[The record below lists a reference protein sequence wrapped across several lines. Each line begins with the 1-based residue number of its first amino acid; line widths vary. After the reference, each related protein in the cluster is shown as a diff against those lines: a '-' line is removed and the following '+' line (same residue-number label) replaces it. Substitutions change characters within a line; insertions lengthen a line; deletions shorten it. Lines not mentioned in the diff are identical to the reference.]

1 MQSKNNVVRFAKN
14 EGAKLLGNVKN
25 MSTVMDNPAVKA
37 AMFVGA
43 PEIAGPA
50 YLAQESIKHA
60 IQSYGKL
67 EKRKR

>member
-1 MQSKNNVVRFAKN
+1 MQLKNNVVRFAKN
-14 EGAKLLGNVKN
+14 EGSKLLGNVKN
-25 MSTVMDNPAVKA
+25 ISTVMDNPAVKA

-60 IQSYGKL
+60 VHNFGKL
-67 EKRKR
+67 EKRR

>member
-14 EGAKLLGNVKN
+14 EGARLLGNVKN

-37 AMFVGA
+37 AMFVDA
-43 PEIAGPA
+43 LEIAAPA

-60 IQSYGKL
+60 VHNFGKL

>member
-14 EGAKLLGNVKN
+14 EGSKLIGNVKN

>member
-1 MQSKNNVVRFAKN
+1 MQLKNNVVRFAKN
-14 EGAKLLGNVKN
+14 EGAKLLGSVKN
-25 MSTVMDNPAVKA
+25 ISTVMDNPAVKA

-60 IQSYGKL
+60 VHNFGKL
-67 EKRKR
+67 EKRR

>member
-25 MSTVMDNPAVKA
+25 MSTVMDNPAVRA

-43 PEIAGPA
+43 PEIAAPA
-50 YLAQESIKHA
+50 F
-60 IQSYGKL
+60 
-67 EKRKR
+67 